1 MPENQV
7 KTELFLS
14 GFREKGE
21 EVGTPCCEVV
31 GTAGFPAPPGERA
44 SPVNLCA
51 GRRVIH
57 VEPGNR
63 PDHRPWDPGR
73 ASGAQYGAPCRP
85 PPPSPPPP
93 LTVGADHTGVL
104 IVSAVALH
112 PAQG

>member
-57 VEPGNR
+57 VEPG
-63 PDHRPWDPGR
+63 HSCWTLGGLKF
-73 ASGAQYGAPCRP
+73 SWGGAP
-85 PPPSPPPP
+85 ST
-93 LTVGADHTGVL
+93 LEG
-104 IVSAVALH
+104 
-112 PAQG
+112 